1 MGYPFF
7 IKYNTIFNPDSKTVG
22 FYDFEINYD
31 SKGDDENGEEK
42 ANVTQNKNQND
53 RIWFEKKI

>member
-31 SKGDDENGEEK
+31 SKGDDENGEEN
-42 ANVTQNKNQND
+42 ANITQNKNQNNQ
-53 RIWFEKKI
+53 I